1 MVDFIDTLN
10 VDISSGAGAPTHR
23 ARKGSFYINTTGTT
37 GITRAYINTDGATT
51 WTAVN
56 TVA

>member
-1 MVDFIDTLN
+1 MTEHIGALN
-10 VDISSGAGAPTHR
+10 VLISSGAGAPTHT
-23 ARKGSFYINTTGTT
+23 APKGSFYLNTTAASNV
-37 GITRAYINTDGATT
+37 TRAYINTTGAAV

>member
-1 MVDFIDTLN
+1 MVDHIGALS
-10 VDISSGAGAPTHR
+10 VLISSGAGAPTHK
-23 ARKGSFYINTTGTT
+23 APKGSFYLNTTAASNV
-37 GITRAYINTDGATT
+37 TRAYVNTDSGTT